1 MLVQR
6 FLNILSDL
14 CKLDEPKEILAR
26 LENTRTLFKASKKHI
41 SESLTAA
48 RVNTVVTDAGKSI
61 FINGRG

>member
-41 SESLTAA
+41 TGIAFFYSESSKLCGTSAM
-48 RVNTVVTDAGKSI
+48 RI
-61 FINGRG
+61 